1 MGLVYRQI
9 SLLAQLYKTCIGEC
23 NRSHPTEQHCW
34 QKQQRC
40 TDDKKKLFSAKTELL
55 YPNWQMQHSAY
66 EVAAH
71 LCKQYCVLLILIRQ

>member
-40 TDDKKKLFSAKTELL
+40 TDDKKKKALFCQDRITVS
-55 YPNWQMQHSAY
+55 
-66 EVAAH
+66 
-71 LCKQYCVLLILIRQ
+71 